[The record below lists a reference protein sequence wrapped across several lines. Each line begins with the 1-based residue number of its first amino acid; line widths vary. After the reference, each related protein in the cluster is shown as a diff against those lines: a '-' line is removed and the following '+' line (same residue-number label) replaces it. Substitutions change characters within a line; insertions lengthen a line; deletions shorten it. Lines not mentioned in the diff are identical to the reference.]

1 MYFYVF
7 IQPEIFDEAVTDGED
22 ATQIVSSILNGFLQ
36 NCFITVFE
44 DGRWGGA
51 VKEKLEVWPQNM
63 TRRRIKSILV
73 HLKKRNRII
82 YCLVPDYE
90 NNKKDVECVFEQ
102 AHSIPLDLLM
112 LIASESE
119 KPAPSGTEI
128 TTRRT
133 YHHSNFEPKRSD
145 LAVDGVTCSPG
156 DMDESKFMDFHFAK
170 ALKYAST
177 VHICDRIFGKT
188 NFTGNFRY
196 TVERLMGWLGRI
208 LADPS
213 SCKITF
219 HLGQPP
225 GQGKHFILQ
234 QLTSIKNRALNST
247 QVNVHF
253 YDESLPT
260 ASLPHQR
267 FIMTEQIALDVDRG
281 LDFLDRTTQK
291 CRDTYVN
298 YQNPKE
304 ARELLSVYS
313 SGCTSI
319 HTI

>member
-7 IQPEIFDEAVTDGED
+7 MQPEVFDEAATDGED
-22 ATQIVSSILNGFLQ
+22 ATQIVTSILNGFLQ
-36 NCFITVFE
+36 NCFVAVFE
-44 DGRWGGA
+44 DDRWGAA

-90 NNKKDVECVFEQ
+90 NNKEDIDCVIEQ
-102 AHSIPLDLLM
+102 APSISLDLLM
-112 LIASESE
+112 LIGSEGE
-119 KPAPSGTEI
+119 RPAPPGVEI

-133 YHHSNFEPKRSD
+133 YQYSTFEPKRSD
-145 LAVDGVTCSPG
+145 IAVDGMTCSPG
-156 DMDESKFMDFHFAK
+156 EMDESTFMDFHFTK

-177 VHICDRIFGKT
+177 IHICDRMCGKT
-188 NFTGNFRY
+188 SFTGNFRY
-196 TVERLMGWLGRI
+196 TVERLMNWLGRV
-208 LADPS
+208 LADPI
-213 SCKITF
+213 SCKIIF
-219 HLGQPP
+219 HLGQPRGH
-225 GQGKHFILQ
+225 GQQFILQ
-234 QLTSIKNRALNST
+234 ELSSIKNRVLNRT
-247 QVNVHF
+247 QVDVYF
-253 YDESLPT
+253 YDESLPKAT
-260 ASLPHQR
+260 LPHQR
-267 FIMTEQIALDVDRG
+267 FIMTEQMALDVDRG

-304 ARELLSVYS
+304 AQKLLSSYS
-313 SGCTSI
+313 AGCIST

>member
-7 IQPEIFDEAVTDGED
+7 MQPEVFDEAVTDGED
-22 ATQIVSSILNGFLQ
+22 ATQNVTSILNGFLQ
-36 NCFITVFE
+36 NCFIAVFE
-44 DGRWGGA
+44 DDRWEAA
-51 VKEKLEVWPQNM
+51 VKEKIEFWPQNM
-63 TRRRIKSILV
+63 TRRRVKSILV
-73 HLKKRNRII
+73 HMKKRNRII
-82 YCLVPDYE
+82 YCLEPDYN
-90 NNKKDVECVFEQ
+90 NNKQDIDCVLEQ
-102 AHSIPLDLLM
+102 APTIPLDLLVV
-112 LIASESE
+112 IASESE
-119 KPAPSGTEI
+119 RPAPPGTEI

-145 LAVDGVTCSPG
+145 MAVDGVTCSPG
-156 DMDESKFMDFHFAK
+156 DMNESKFMDFHFAK

-177 VHICDRIFGKT
+177 IHICDRICGKT
-188 NFTGNFRY
+188 SFTGNFRY
-196 TVERLMGWLGRI
+196 TVERLMGWLGSV

-213 SCKITF
+213 SCKIIF

-225 GQGKHFILQ
+225 GQGQQFILQ
-234 QLTSIKNRALNST
+234 QLTSMKNRALNST
-247 QVNVHF
+247 QVDVHF

-260 ASLPHQR
+260 ATLPHQR

-304 ARELLSVYS
+304 AQKLLSSYS
-313 SGCTSI
+313 SGCIST